1 MRQVLTSHCS
11 LGLMEKE
18 KTTEN
23 VKLIRTWF
31 YSVLYLVSSHLSLP
45 YKQGKKEEK
54 KEEKCFYEK

>member
-1 MRQVLTSHCS
+1 
-11 LGLMEKE
+11 MEKE

-54 KEEKCFYEK
+54 KENKCFYEK

>member
-23 VKLIRTWF
+23 VKLIGTWF
-31 YSVLYLVSSHLSLP
+31 YSVLCLVSSHLSLP
-45 YKQGKKEEK
+45 YKQEKQEEK
-54 KEEKCFYEK
+54 KVENCFCEK